1 MLLVNRLKDG
11 FTSGI
16 TSSLSDSTP
25 SRDCRGVSK
34 GSVSI
39 SCLFGLHQ
47 WRFDNASHLEKLNT
61 VRMDAS
67 SLPTA
72 FLTSTG
78 EFILKP
84 LPYCVCRITDILIR
98 SRDSE
103 PGGSEIYFS
112 EEF

>member
-25 SRDCRGVSK
+25 SRDYRGVSK

-47 WRFDNASHLEKLNT
+47 WRFDNASHLEKSNT

-67 SLPTA
+67 PLPTA

-78 EFILKP
+78 EFIGEDTNQTSQHDISENNLKRNENTRQGIV
-84 LPYCVCRITDILIR
+84 L
-98 SRDSE
+98 
-103 PGGSEIYFS
+103 
-112 EEF
+112 